1 MDKFDSLRNKFIK
14 NPIGSVTP
22 VKSKEKNDLSKS
34 KLLDEK
40 VSNIKQTKTDKSDRK
55 LMDENLKFIL
65 NGGLE
70 TRITRSTSKNA
81 KSDKKTIQTTN
92 HKNNLISVKKS
103 LISEK
108 SLQRS
113 RTVESSI
120 GTRSADKNN
129 LNLTTQKY
137 LKKNSNQKNKNEF
150 VPKTSYL
157 LNKKLKF
164 KNDVKRSFSN
174 NSKSGTQTNILP
186 IATVPNAEKIIDAN
200 TNKIKYTLKNKFDQ
214 TMTRD
219 SKSIEPIEKKTKKQK
234 QEEEADNK
242 YKNKYSF
249 VKSKVKQFLKN
260 QENIMK
266 NEKYEETKNSD
277 AEIEL
282 PKSMSVGKN
291 YVRQNIKKGYQEHK
305 LVRHKNI
312 RRVKIDRSKAYYKF
326 QNSVGKNVDDKYL
339 GRGKEGLETE
349 LIIEGEDT
357 EIENLNSANDNIEQ
371 NLAIFKGIQYNQNS
385 IEESQIITA
394 KVPHFSEGF
403 YINAIEETRSAMRSV
418 QEDEDINLIISN
430 NHQQINHKNDI
441 SSIKLPRPSNTPLR
455 LMTNKLTSA
464 LKSSLKKKVPLD
476 TELKI
481 LSKEFRFL
489 LSGKKKEAEE
499 YLQLIQKE
507 KENVEKKLNFNDKE
521 EDKMII
527 DEVPENFSENDENG
541 DDLSESE
548 VEKLENDILL
558 KVLDENFGF
567 QDFRPGQ
574 LETIKNILNNRNT
587 LTILPPGAG
596 KSLCFQLPSLVNEG
610 LTIVISPLLA
620 LITDQITKLPPCLS
634 GACLSSFT
642 NPKQRNDIFD
652 AIKNNKI
659 KILFTTPERF
669 SIENFSEVDQISMI
683 CFDEAACAAPLA
695 PNFRSAYVSTVNII
709 KKLKPNVLLFLA
721 NNLTLLLEENLKTQ
735 YKIDEVVKEK
745 ISLAKNVRVYIS
757 KEDNK
762 LASLIKLLRSVQYK
776 NIGSTIIFCNT
787 KKNVD
792 KVTSYLNQ
800 NGMSASSYHS
810 GKSEVERQ
818 MVQANFMT
826 DKIKIIICTMAF
838 SMGISKNDIRLVL
851 LYDMPPNVEQFIQQV
866 GRGGRDRKETF
877 IHIFLNDEDYF
888 IQRNMIY
895 MENIDKSQIMKFLDH
910 FVQSVSP
917 ISRNQKR
924 NFSEAFENKPILGDN
939 INLSLPKTISLNFS
953 SATEYSGIKK
963 QTQLYLI
970 LALLNSK
977 LLNIDEKICEENTSK
992 LNSEIKT
999 QIINSQSGNKINSN
1013 LVSMEKIKIKEE
1025 EIPTKKLD
1033 DSSTIRFTS
1042 LGIGPSV
1049 INLRFYKSSPEKL
1062 ADSEANMKILLE
1074 ASRDFQGV
1082 KRFNTLEVCEKIGIT
1097 YTDLI
1102 NYLYHL
1108 QSKSEIGYETKDE
1121 GIFLNICKLPDS
1133 FKEIMIFLHE
1143 RVQYLINL
1151 NLKKLN
1157 AAYVLIRK
1165 FAANSFEQ
1173 FLQKGPTTGQV
1184 GNNINTQNIIKCLNT
1199 YGDYIQYENDF
1210 RKHFENY
1217 FEIEDGINIKKNF
1230 IINFLLMF
1238 SNEHL

>member
-1 MDKFDSLRNKFIK
+1 MDKFDALRNKFMK
-14 NPIGSVTP
+14 NSETSVTP
-22 VKSKEKNDLSKS
+22 VKSKERKNDQSKS
-34 KLLDEK
+34 KTKVEK

-55 LMDENLKFIL
+55 MMDENLKLIL
-65 NGGLE
+65 NGE
-70 TRITRSTSKNA
+70 FEKRVTRSASKNA
-81 KSDKKTIQTTN
+81 KSEKKTIQSTN
-92 HKNNLISVKKS
+92 QKNNLKSVKKN
-103 LISEK
+103 IIPEK

-113 RTVESSI
+113 RTVDSSI
-120 GTRSADKNN
+120 GNKSAKKNN
-129 LNLTTQKY
+129 VHTTA
-137 LKKNSNQKNKNEF
+137 QKNMTKNTNQNNKKEF
-150 VPKTSYL
+150 VPKTTYL
-157 LNKKLKF
+157 LNNKLKF
-164 KNDVKRSFSN
+164 KEDGKRSV
-174 NSKSGTQTNILP
+174 SKNAKNDTQTNNLSNING
-186 IATVPNAEKIIDAN
+186 TNTNKIYDAN

-214 TMTRD
+214 NNTARD
-219 SKSIEPIEKKTKKQK
+219 SKSNEHIDKKTKREK
-234 QEEEADNK
+234 QEDEADNK
-242 YKNKYSF
+242 FKNKYSF

-266 NEKYEETKNSD
+266 NEKVEENKNSD
-277 AEIEL
+277 VEVAL

-291 YVRQNIKKGYQEHK
+291 YVRQNMKKGYQEHK

-326 QNSVGKNVDDKYL
+326 QNTAARNGDDKYL
-339 GRGKEGLETE
+339 GRGKEGLDTE
-349 LIIEGEDT
+349 LIIEGEDADMVN
-357 EIENLNSANDNIEQ
+357 INSANNNIEE
-371 NLAIFKGIQYNQNS
+371 NLALLKGVQFNQNAFDETS
-385 IEESQIITA
+385 MIAA
-394 KVPHFSEGF
+394 KVPYFSEGYF
-403 YINAIEETRSAMRSV
+403 NNALEETRSAMKSM
-418 QEDEDINLIISN
+418 QGDEDINLIIEN
-430 NHQQINHKNDI
+430 NHQNNNQKNDF
-441 SSIKLPRPSNTPLR
+441 SSIKPPRPGNTPLR

-464 LKSSLKKKVPLD
+464 LKSSFKKKVPLD

-499 YLQLIQKE
+499 YLELVQKE

-527 DEVPENFSENDENG
+527 DEVPENSSENE
-541 DDLSESE
+541 DDLSEGE

-574 LETIKNILNNRNT
+574 LQTIKNILNNKNT
-587 LTILPPGAG
+587 LTVLPPGAG

-642 NPKQRNDIFD
+642 NQKQRNEIFD

-669 SIENFSEVDQISMI
+669 AIENFSEIDQISMI

-721 NNLTLLLEENLKTQ
+721 NNLTILLEENLKSQ

-745 ISLAKNVRVYIS
+745 ISLPKNVRVYIS

-762 LASLIKLLRSVQYK
+762 LASLIKLLRSSQYK
-776 NIGSTIIFCNT
+776 TIGSTIIFCNT

-818 MVQANFMT
+818 MIQANFMT

-851 LYDMPPNVEQFIQQV
+851 LYDMPPNVEHFIQQV

-877 IHIFLNDEDYF
+877 VHIFLNDEDYF

-910 FVQSVSP
+910 FVQCVSP
-917 ISRNQKR
+917 VPRNQKR
-924 NFSEAFENKPILGDN
+924 NFSEAFENKPIVGDN
-939 INLSLPKTISLNFS
+939 VNLSLPKTISLNFT
-953 SATEYSGIKK
+953 SAADYCGIKK

-970 LALLNSK
+970 LALLNNK
-977 LLNIDEKICEENTSK
+977 LLNIDETICADNTSK
-992 LNSEIKT
+992 LNSEIKPKSMT
-999 QIINSQSGNKINSN
+999 SESGNKINSN
-1013 LVSMEKIKIKEE
+1013 LVSIEKNKKSEE
-1025 EIPTKKLD
+1025 ENQTQKVDDASTVKL
-1033 DSSTIRFTS
+1033 TS

-1062 ADSEANMKILLE
+1062 AESEANMKILLE
-1074 ASRDFQGV
+1074 ASRDYQGV
-1082 KRFNTLEVCEKIGIT
+1082 KRFNTLEVCEKIGIS

-1108 QSKSEIGYETKDE
+1108 QSRSEIGYETKDE
-1121 GIFLNICKLPDS
+1121 GIFLNVSKLPDS
-1133 FKEIMIFLHE
+1133 FKEIMTFLHA

-1173 FLQKGPTTGQV
+1173 FLHKGPISGQGV
-1184 GNNINTQNIIKCLNT
+1184 TNINTQNMIKCLNT
-1199 YGDYIQYENDF
+1199 YGDYLQYENDF
-1210 RKHFENY
+1210 RTHFENY
-1217 FEIEDGINIKKNF
+1217 FEIEDGIKF
-1230 IINFLLMF
+1230 
-1238 SNEHL
+1238 